1 MDFMPRCRSL
11 NELTFLTVL
20 FLLGAVVGQ
29 STLAETLKPGVTQ
42 QLAEHRKSV
51 LSRLSYD
58 LSFDLPA
65 SRSQSIAASSV
76 IEFDLSDTDESLVL
90 DFKESA
96 EKIGA
101 VEVNGQQSD
110 YRFESEHLMIPARE
124 LRLGRNIMSVQ
135 FTAGDSSLNRN
146 PEFLYTLFV
155 PDRARTAFPLFDQ
168 PNLKARYTLTLTMP
182 ADWEAIANAPL
193 QQLEALGER
202 KRLSFAPT
210 ELISSYLFSFVAGK
224 FQRETRQINGRQM
237 TMLHRE
243 SDREKVARNLDAI
256 FDLHGAALNW
266 LEEYTAID
274 YPFQKLD
281 FALIPSFQYG
291 GMEHVGAIQ
300 YRADS
305 LLLNAQPSQAQ
316 LLSRASLIAHETAH
330 MWFGD
335 LVTMEWFNDVWTKE
349 VFANFLAAKIVN
361 PSFPGINHDLNFLIR
376 HFPSAYGV
384 DRTEG
389 ANPIRQD
396 LHNLNEAGTL
406 YGNIIYNKAPIM
418 MQQLETLTGQAEF
431 RAGIREYLANFAY
444 GNATWQD
451 LIGILER
458 KTEVD
463 LRSWSEVWVNTPGRP
478 HFLLAD
484 LAGNT
489 GLRQVDPE
497 GTGRVWPQ
505 QFSVS
510 RRIEGSW
517 RLDSVD
523 SGRTEIAVFDS
534 EASAVLL
541 NADGR
546 GYGLF
551 PADPELL
558 SEWESLD
565 DIQQG
570 SLLVSLFENLLE
582 GNRLSADEYLNRL
595 IPIIELEDNQLL
607 LNLMLRQVRI
617 LYWNFLSEEARA
629 NAAGSFEE
637 SLWALMLTADSP
649 SSKKIFFEAYRD
661 LVLTD
666 GGLGQLLRVWR
677 SEIVVEGLIL
687 AETDRI
693 ALATVLAIKSPEQA
707 DQIVTRQLAQIA
719 NTDRQ
724 RRFDWIRPALSPDP
738 LARKAFFET
747 LADEDNRA
755 VESWVIG
762 ALDALHHPLRRG
774 DAEAYILSSLE
785 LLEEIQITGDIF
797 FPMRWLEATL
807 GRHNSPAA
815 AADVRGFLAQRPD
828 YNRQLRLKIL
838 QAADTLFRAERLL
851 SLSNF

>member
-1 MDFMPRCRSL
+1 MLRWRLFDG
-11 NELTFLTVL
+11 LTLLTVL
-20 FLLGAVVGQ
+20 LLSSAVVAQ
-29 STLAETLKPGVTQ
+29 STLIEGLRPGVTQ
-42 QLAEHRKSV
+42 QLAEHRKTV

-65 SRSQSIAASSV
+65 SPDQRIPASAV
-76 IEFDLSDTDESLVL
+76 IEFELSETNEPLVL

-96 EKIGA
+96 EKLGA
-101 VEVNGQQSD
+101 VEVNGQPSD
-110 YRFESEHLMIPARE
+110 YRFESEHLVIPAGE
-124 LRLGRNIMSVQ
+124 LRPGQNRISVQ

-202 KRLSFAPT
+202 KRLRFAPT

-243 SDREKVARNLDAI
+243 SDREKVARNLDAV
-256 FDLHGAALNW
+256 FGLHGAALSW

-274 YPFQKLD
+274 YPFRKFD

-305 LLLNAQPSQAQ
+305 LLLNAQPSQTQ

-335 LVTMEWFNDVWTKE
+335 LVTMDWFNDVWTKE
-349 VFANFLAAKIVN
+349 VFANFMAAKIVN
-361 PSFPGINHDLNFLIR
+361 PSFPEINHDLNFLIR
-376 HFPSAYGV
+376 HFPSAYAV
-384 DRTEG
+384 DRTQG

-396 LHNLNEAGTL
+396 LQNLNEAGTL

-418 MQQLETLTGQAEF
+418 MRQLETLTGQEEF
-431 RAGIREYLANFAY
+431 RSGMREYLANFAY
-444 GNATWQD
+444 GNATWPD
-451 LIGILER
+451 LIAILER

-463 LRSWSEVWVNTPGRP
+463 LQSWSEVWVNTAGRP
-478 HFLLAD
+478 HFLLEES
-484 LAGNT
+484 AGT
-489 GLRQVDPE
+489 TALRQVDPE

-510 RRIEGSW
+510 ERTEGSW
-517 RLDSVD
+517 RLESVE
-523 SGRTEIAVFDS
+523 SGRSEIAVFDPG
-534 EASAVLL
+534 ASAGLL

-558 SEWESLD
+558 SDWESLD
-565 DIQQG
+565 DIQRG

-582 GNRLSADEYLNRL
+582 GNRLSADEYLNQL
-595 IPIIELEDNQLL
+595 IGIIGLEDNQLL
-607 LNLMLRQVRI
+607 LNLMLRQFRI
-617 LYWNFLSEEARA
+617 LYWNFLSEAARA
-629 NAAGSFEE
+629 DAAVNVVK
-637 SLWALMLTADSP
+637 SLWALMLVADSP

-661 LVLTD
+661 LALTTPALD
-666 GGLGQLLRVWR
+666 QLLRVWR
-677 SEIVVEGLIL
+677 AEIVVEGLVL
-687 AETDRI
+687 SETDQI
-693 ALATVLAIKSPEQA
+693 ALATGLAIKLPEQA
-707 DQIVTRQLAQIA
+707 DQIVTRQMAQI
-719 NTDRQ
+719 NNQDRQ
-724 RRFDWIRPALSPDP
+724 RRFDWIRPALSPVP
-738 LARKAFFET
+738 STRRAFFET

-755 VESWVIG
+755 IESWVLG
-762 ALDALHHPLRRG
+762 ALDALHHPVRRD
-774 DAEAYILSSLE
+774 DAEAYILPSLE
-785 LLEEIQITGDIF
+785 LLEEIQVTGDIF
-797 FPMRWLEATL
+797 FPARWLGATL
-807 GRHNSPAA
+807 GSHNTPAA
-815 AADVRGFLAQRPD
+815 AAIVREFLAQRPE
-828 YNRQLRLKIL
+828 YNHQLRLKIL
-838 QAADTLFRAERLL
+838 QAADHLFRAERLL
-851 SLSNF
+851 SLPSF

>member
-1 MDFMPRCRSL
+1 MLRWRLFDG
-11 NELTFLTVL
+11 LTLLTVL
-20 FLLGAVVGQ
+20 LLSSAVVAQ
-29 STLAETLKPGVTQ
+29 STLIEGLRPGVTQ
-42 QLAEHRKSV
+42 QLAEHRKTV

-65 SRSQSIAASSV
+65 SPDQRIPASAV
-76 IEFDLSDTDESLVL
+76 IEFELSEADEPLVL

-96 EKIGA
+96 EKLGA
-101 VEVNGQQSD
+101 VEVNGQPSD
-110 YRFESEHLMIPARE
+110 YRFESEHLVIPAGE
-124 LRLGRNIMSVQ
+124 LRPGQNRISVQ

-168 PNLKARYTLTLTMP
+168 PNLKALYTLTLTMP

-202 KRLSFAPT
+202 KRLRFAPT

-256 FDLHGAALNW
+256 FDLHGAALSW

-274 YPFQKLD
+274 YPFQKFD

-305 LLLNAQPSQAQ
+305 LLLNAQPSQTQ

-335 LVTMEWFNDVWTKE
+335 LVTMDWFNDVWTKE
-349 VFANFLAAKIVN
+349 VFANFMAAKIVN
-361 PSFPGINHDLNFLIR
+361 PSFPEINHDLNFLIR
-376 HFPSAYGV
+376 HFPSAYAV
-384 DRTEG
+384 DRTQG

-396 LHNLNEAGTL
+396 LQNLNQAGTL

-418 MQQLETLTGQAEF
+418 MRQLETLTGQDEF
-431 RAGIREYLANFAY
+431 RSGMREYLANFAY
-444 GNATWQD
+444 GNATWPD
-451 LIGILER
+451 LIAILER

-463 LRSWSEVWVNTPGRP
+463 LQSWSEVWVNTAGRP
-478 HFLLAD
+478 HFLLEES
-484 LAGNT
+484 AGT
-489 GLRQVDPE
+489 TALRQVDPE
-497 GTGRVWPQ
+497 GAGRVWPQ

-510 RRIEGSW
+510 ERTEGNW
-517 RLDSVD
+517 RLESVE
-523 SGRTEIAVFDS
+523 SGRSEIAVFDPG
-534 EASAVLL
+534 ASAGLL

-558 SEWESLD
+558 SDWESLD
-565 DIQQG
+565 DIQRG

-595 IPIIELEDNQLL
+595 IGIIELEDNQLL

-617 LYWNFLSEEARA
+617 LYWNFLSKAARA
-629 NAAGSFEE
+629 DAAVNVEN
-637 SLWALMLTADSP
+637 SLWALMLAADSP
-649 SSKKIFFEAYRD
+649 SSKKIFFEAYRN
-661 LVLTD
+661 LALTTPALD
-666 GGLGQLLRVWR
+666 QLLRVWR
-677 SEIVVEGLIL
+677 TEIVVEGLVL
-687 AETDRI
+687 SETDQI
-693 ALATVLAIKSPEQA
+693 ALATGLAIKLPEQA
-707 DQIVTRQLAQIA
+707 DQIVTRQLAQI
-719 NTDRQ
+719 NNQDRQ
-724 RRFDWIRPALSPDP
+724 RRFDWIRPALSPVP
-738 LARKAFFET
+738 STRRAFFET
-747 LADEDNRA
+747 LADEDNRGI
-755 VESWVIG
+755 ESWVLG
-762 ALDALHHPLRRG
+762 ALDALHHPVRRD
-774 DAEAYILSSLE
+774 DAEAYILPSLE
-785 LLEEIQITGDIF
+785 LLEEIQVTGDIF
-797 FPMRWLEATL
+797 FPARWLGATL
-807 GRHNSPAA
+807 GSHNTPAA
-815 AADVRGFLAQRPD
+815 AAVVREFLAQRPE
-828 YNRQLRLKIL
+828 YNHQLRLKIL
-838 QAADTLFRAERLL
+838 QAADPLFRAERLL
-851 SLSNF
+851 SLPNF